1 MKGHGEQ
8 ESCLRTPVFKNGK
21 MKEPG
26 NHWSVSLTFIPG
38 KLKEHIIQ
46 DIISKQ
52 VKEKKVMRSSQ
63 HRFTRVKLYLNNQV
77 AFYNV
82 MTRWVDERRA
92 LDAVYLDISMAFDTA

>member
-1 MKGHGEQ
+1 MEKLTEDSSLQ
-8 ESCLRTPVFKNGK
+8 KWK